1 MCAHKPCFLMPGHI
15 CAFSVIQWNYINKIS
30 INYLMI
36 MQILKP
42 TINNSG
48 FHYKS
53 IEDNVVLD
61 IVFFIRVLYVIF
73 WKVSQWTWTLVDTWR
88 NSTNSTVHTKWNFKT
103 TFIIIS
109 IWKRSTACNASCQLV
124 RFWKVRQLFCKVKQ
138 NFILQK

>member
-1 MCAHKPCFLMPGHI
+1 
-15 CAFSVIQWNYINKIS
+15 
-30 INYLMI
+30 MI

-73 WKVSQWTWTLVDTWR
+73 WKVSQ
-88 NSTNSTVHTKWNFKT
+88 
-103 TFIIIS
+103 
-109 IWKRSTACNASCQLV
+109 
-124 RFWKVRQLFCKVKQ
+124 
-138 NFILQK
+138 